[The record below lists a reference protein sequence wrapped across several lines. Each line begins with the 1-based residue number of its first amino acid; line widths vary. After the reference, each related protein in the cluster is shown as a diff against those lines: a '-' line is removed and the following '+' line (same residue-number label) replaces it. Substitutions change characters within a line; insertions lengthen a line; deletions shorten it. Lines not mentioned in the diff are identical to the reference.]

1 MTTHVLESLIDA
13 AFERR
18 MDITPNQVP
27 ADLSQAL
34 SEILD
39 GLNHGR
45 LRVAEKIDGSWVT
58 HQWLKKAVLLYF
70 RAHDN
75 RVIDGGATKYFDKVP
90 MRFAGYSDADFRQ
103 GGFRVVPPARQVRTR
118 RAHHA
123 GS

>member
-1 MTTHVLESLIDA
+1 MTTHVLESLIDE

-18 MDITPNQVP
+18 SEITPNQVP
-27 ADLSQAL
+27 RDLADAL

-39 GLNHGR
+39 GLNQGR

-75 RVIDGGATKYFDKVP
+75 RVIDAGVTRYFDKVP
-90 MRFAGYSDADFRQ
+90 LRFAGWSDAEFRQ
-103 GGFRVVPPARQVRTR
+103 GGFRVVPPAVARTGAFIR
-118 RAHHA
+118 RT
-123 GS
+123 